1 MATISLLSRGAKPQF
16 LLLLSLCSAALGA
29 GCSSSDDKSPS
40 PATSDGPFQSLDR
53 AANAPEAFSAPRAAV
68 PLSDGRIAFVA
79 TVEGQSEAD
88 TATSGERPGVFV
100 QPPDGSAPTLLYS
113 GDALVSPLDI
123 DVSRDGATLL
133 IADPAAGDDSEGALL
148 SLSVTGGDVAV
159 ALAGNAPRAVTVADD
174 GKIYFSGIDTDSGD
188 VGVFE
193 LSGSSAVAV
202 YVGAPLVDPS
212 GIAVLRDGTLLVADT
227 RLFDAADSDGNRTSS
242 EAGIIRIRDGAASV
256 FATGFATGYPAGIA
270 LTKDE
275 ASLIVSGE
283 AADRS
288 DTVYVFEVGHPEHDP
303 TVVTADFSAFQDASA
318 GLKRAHDDNT
328 FAWASLAD
336 GGGTVYRI
344 KAN

>member
-1 MATISLLSRGAKPQF
+1 MATTSLLSRGAKPRCLLF
-16 LLLLSLCSAALGA
+16 LLLCNAALCA
-29 GCSSSDDKSPS
+29 GCSNSADQASS
-40 PATSDGPFQSLDR
+40 PATSDGPFQSLER
-53 AANAPEAFSAPRAAV
+53 AANAPQAFSAPRAAV
-68 PLSDGRIAFVA
+68 PLSDGRIAFIA
-79 TVEGQSEAD
+79 TVEGESAAD
-88 TATSGERPGVFV
+88 TAASGERPGVFV
-100 QPPDGSAPTLLYS
+100 QPADDSAPTLLYS
-113 GDALVSPLDI
+113 GDALVSPLDL
-123 DVSRDGATLL
+123 DVSRDGSTLL
-133 IADPAAGDDSEGALL
+133 IADPAAGDDSAGALL
-148 SLSVTGGDVAV
+148 SLSVAGGDIAV

-174 GKIYFSGIDTDSGD
+174 GKIYFSGVDTDSGD
-188 VGVFE
+188 VGVFQ
-193 LSGSSAVAV
+193 LSGSSAVAA
-202 YVGAPLVDPS
+202 YVGPPLVDPS

-227 RLFDAADSDGNRTSS
+227 RLFDAPDSDGNRASS

-283 AADRS
+283 GADRS
-288 DTVYVFEVGHPEHDP
+288 DTVYVIEVAQPEHDP